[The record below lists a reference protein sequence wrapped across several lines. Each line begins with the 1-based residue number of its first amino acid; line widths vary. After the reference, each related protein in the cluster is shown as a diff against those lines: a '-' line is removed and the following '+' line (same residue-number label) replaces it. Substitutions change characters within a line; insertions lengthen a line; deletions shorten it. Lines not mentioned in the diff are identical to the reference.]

1 MTRLKLYDKALQR
14 ARELVFENAACS
26 DSDFQKVKK
35 VGDEDLGGLRLGIQ
49 VLEDGLNKGRDQAER

>member
-26 DSDFQKVKK
+26 DSDFQKFKK
-35 VGDEDLGGLRLGIQ
+35 VGDEDLGVLRLAIQ
-49 VLEDGLNKGRDQAER
+49 FLEDALNNARYQAES